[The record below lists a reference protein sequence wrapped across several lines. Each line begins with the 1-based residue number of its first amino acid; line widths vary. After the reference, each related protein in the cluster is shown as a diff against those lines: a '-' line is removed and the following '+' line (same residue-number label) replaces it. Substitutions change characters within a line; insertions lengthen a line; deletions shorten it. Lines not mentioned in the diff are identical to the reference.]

1 MTSDDDHG
9 KTEPNT
15 NTKAGRLIEEYDRGE
30 GYGGRFERLW
40 TADDDRRESLRGLAD
55 QFNRRLLRAAV
66 DGEVDNLYRLLTDD
80 VSSGNRTEARG
91 RLVESG
97 LNAEQLEQGF
107 MTYQAIR
114 SYLGDVRGAEYDHE
128 ANKSVS
134 RTNEVVVRCQPH
146 PLGRPVPRV
155 SRTNEVVARLRS
167 RTRCVAAQ
175 NLERLVDA
183 DEVEMGEFNL
193 LDNVD
198 SSARSVT
205 RSTASQNC
213 WRQAAVGIG
222 SDRRPP
228 LNNTV
233 TAVSPVSPR
242 GATAAVA
249 SCSILSNAVRS
260 RFGVWQGCRAVRVR
274 RIPAS
279 GRLVREQS

>member
-40 TADDDRRESLRGLAD
+40 TVDDDRRESLRGLAD

-107 MTYQAIR
+107 MTYQAIC

-134 RTNEVVVRCQPH
+134 RTNEVV
-146 PLGRPVPRV
+146 
-155 SRTNEVVARLRS
+155 ARLRS

-175 NLERLVDA
+175 NLEHLVDA

-205 RSTASQNC
+205 RSTASPNC

>member
-1 MTSDDDHG
+1 MTSDDNHG
-9 KTEPNT
+9 KTEANT

-30 GYGGRFERLW
+30 GYGDRFERLW
-40 TADDDRRESLRGLAD
+40 TADDDRRESLRGLVD
-55 QFNRRLLRAAV
+55 RFNRRLLRAAV

-91 RLVESG
+91 RLAESG
-97 LNAEQLEQGF
+97 LNAEQLERGF

-114 SYLGDVRGAEYDHE
+114 SYLGDVCGAEFDHE
-128 ANKSVS
+128 ANESIF
-134 RTNEVVVRCQPH
+134 
-146 PLGRPVPRV
+146 
-155 SRTNEVVARLRS
+155 RTNEVVARLRS

-175 NLERLVDA
+175 NLERLIDA
-183 DEVEMGEFNL
+183 DEVKMGEFNL

-205 RSTASQNC
+205 RSTASPNC
-213 WRQAAVGIG
+213 WRRAAVGVG

-233 TAVSPVSPR
+233 TAVSPVASPR

-260 RFGVWQGCRAVRVR
+260 RFSVWQGCRAVRVR
-274 RIPAS
+274 WIPAG